1 MAVKASEITEKYVER
16 QMNLFNTE
24 EWREYTQPV
33 RGMDVYHQSSG
44 KVREEWL
51 SDCAKERVLT
61 KCLLTE
67 VVEISNL
74 ERACRKV
81 VKNGGS
87 AGVDGMSITELPQ
100 WFSAHWQELQ
110 ESLRNGQYQPEPV
123 LAVEIPKANGGT
135 RQLGIP
141 TVRDRLVQQ
150 AVHQVLSPR
159 YERVFS
165 GQSYGFRPCR
175 SAHQALH
182 ASSNLIGQ
190 GYGWIVDIDLEKFFD
205 TVNQQRLMWL
215 LSRRVGDKG
224 LLKLIHCILKS
235 GIFTGGLVSQRITGT
250 PQGGPLS
257 PLLSNIV
264 LDELDKELERR
275 GLRFIRYADDL
286 RIFLRSEKSAQ
297 RVMESV
303 SSFIEKRLRLRVNR
317 EKSQVC
323 RGLQTNF
330 LGHSF
335 LNNGTLIL
343 SNESEKRFRNGLK
356 EITSRRRGISLAE
369 LLEEINQ
376 KLRGWL
382 SYFRY
387 AQMKSRLRALVSW
400 LRHRI
405 RCFRLKQCK
414 RAIGI
419 VRFLKKLKVP
429 EWRCWLV
436 ALSGKGWWRISGTPQ
451 AHESMGNVWFNEM
464 GLFDLSG
471 NYLRLKFEE
480 TAVYVSTHGGVRGQ

>member
-1 MAVKASEITEKYVER
+1 M
-16 QMNLFNTE
+16 
-24 EWREYTQPV
+24 
-33 RGMDVYHQSSG
+33 
-44 KVREEWL
+44 
-51 SDCAKERVLT
+51 
-61 KCLLTE
+61 
-67 VVEISNL
+67 
-74 ERACRKV
+74 
-81 VKNGGS
+81 
-87 AGVDGMSITELPQ
+87 
-100 WFSAHWQELQ
+100 
-110 ESLRNGQYQPEPV
+110 
-123 LAVEIPKANGGT
+123 
-135 RQLGIP
+135 
-141 TVRDRLVQQ
+141 
-150 AVHQVLSPR
+150 LSPR

-165 GQSYGFRPCR
+165 THSYGFRPCR

-190 GYGWIVDIDLEKFFD
+190 GHGWIVDIDLEKFFD

-235 GIFTGGLVSQRITGT
+235 GIFAGGLVSQRIAGT

-275 GLRFIRYADDL
+275 GHKFVRYADDL
-286 RIFLRSEKSAQ
+286 RIFVRSEKSAN

-303 SSFIEKRLRLRVNR
+303 SAFIEKRLRLKVNR
-317 EKSQVC
+317 KKSQVC
-323 RGLQTNF
+323 RGWQTNF

-335 LNNGTLIL
+335 LYDGTLIL
-343 SNESEKRFRNGLK
+343 SKTSEKRFKNGLK
-356 EITSRRRGISLAE
+356 KITSRRRGISLAD
-369 LLEEINQ
+369 LLKEVNQ
-376 KLRGWL
+376 KIRGWL

-387 AQMKSRLRALVSW
+387 AKMKSRLQTLVSW
-400 LRHRI
+400 LQHRI

-414 RAIGI
+414 RVIGI

-436 ALSGKGWWRISGTPQ
+436 ALSGKGWWRLSGTPQ
-451 AHESMGNVWFNEM
+451 AHESMSKVWFEKIR
-464 GLFDLSG
+464 LFDLLK

-480 TAVYVSTHGGVRGQ
+480 TAVYASTHGGVREVNEVALTHPHFLLDWSPGMAYVLS